1 MSKCD
6 DVKVSATQR
15 YNDLFSKSSG
25 FLLET
30 RRNWISTSTQ
40 ILGWSGNGIGS
51 RDIARKP

>member
-1 MSKCD
+1 MSKYD
-6 DVKVSATQR
+6 DEKVSATQR